1 MALHRIQEQENKH
14 KRSQQQTSGQEHI
27 PGEQGG
33 ALLVALALALGAD
46 VLSTIE
52 SAAGVS
58 QAHVHGQHLHDAGRG
73 QLAVDG
79 VEDDGRAKSLN
90 GGLLHA
96 PVGEV
101 ALGLVL
107 EELVALLGV
116 QEAGNVDNV
125 DLVLLGETL
134 SDLFSGPA
142 GVVDTGG
149 QGTVGAGGDFTTA
162 LQELLE
168 VLELGGVHGA
178 TAVPTNSGASVDF
191 CLNGKNSQGGK
202 SSAGSEAS
210 RDALQHESEADTS
223 LKNLATG

>member
-1 MALHRIQEQENKH
+1 M
-14 KRSQQQTSGQEHI
+14 
-27 PGEQGG
+27 
-33 ALLVALALALGAD
+33 ALALGAD

-79 VEDDGRAKSLN
+79 VENDGRAKSLN

-107 EELVALLGV
+107 EELVALLGI

-125 DLVLLGETL
+125 DFVLLGQTL
-134 SDLFSGPA
+134 ADLFSSPA
-142 GVVDTGG
+142 GVVDARD
-149 QGTVGAGGDFTTA
+149 QSTVGAVVDFTS
-162 LQELLE
+162 LEELLE
-168 VLELGGVHGA
+168 VSELGGVHGA
-178 TAVPTNSGASVDF
+178 TAVPTNSGAGVDF
-191 CLNGKNSQGGK
+191 CLNGQNSQGREG
-202 SSAGSEAS
+202 SAGSEAS

-223 LKNLATG
+223 LKNLATR